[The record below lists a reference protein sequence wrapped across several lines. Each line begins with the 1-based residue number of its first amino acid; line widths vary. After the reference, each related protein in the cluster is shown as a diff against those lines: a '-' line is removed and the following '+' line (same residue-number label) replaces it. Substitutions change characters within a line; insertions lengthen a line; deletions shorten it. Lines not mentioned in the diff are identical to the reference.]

1 MEKSLKYYLSVLCV
15 AILFISCS
23 NEEYENGKA
32 QKRILA
38 EKLFNEGAHLYQGS
52 PRSMTRIQKA
62 IDIDPT
68 YDEAVRELSVAYLK
82 RGIPHIWKKHIDKA
96 VALNPEMWMGYR
108 GYNYLWFY
116 RDYKKAIRDFDEVD
130 RLTPDFIDAPQ
141 GHSVDYWRGVAYLG
155 LKDYEKSIAY
165 FDKEIK
171 QETEKFS
178 ENSVEVTSFLYRG
191 IAYYQMENYEEAKSN
206 FNKLLKHSYNKYAD
220 GKYFLAQIL
229 KKEGKIKEAKE
240 MIQAALQDFEEGYVN
255 KRPYVESMHELYLED
270 YNLLLEELKQ

>member
-1 MEKSLKYYLSVLCV
+1 MEKSLKYYLSILCV
-15 AILFISCS
+15 AILLISCN
-23 NEEYENGKA
+23 NEEYVNGKT

-52 PRSMTRIQKA
+52 PKSMTRIQKA

-96 VALNPEMWMGYR
+96 VDLNPEMWMGYR

-130 RLTPDFIDAPQ
+130 RLTPNFIDAPQ

-155 LKDYEKSIAY
+155 LKNYEKSIAY

-191 IAYYQMENYEEAKSN
+191 IAYYQMENYEEAKNN

-240 MIQAALQDFEEGYVN
+240 MLQAALQDFEEGYVN